1 MRRGKG
7 AGRRLPLNKRGP
19 LVSALLAAG
28 LIGMAARP
36 AMADTTSSTAVPAT
50 DESNAQQLPPVAVTS
65 QRAHGFA
72 PASVETGP
80 YRGMDALDVPAT
92 LENATNKRY
101 WSAVGSNQIGV
112 GLGRTLELS
121 STFDF

>member
-1 MRRGKG
+1 MNDLDQASIGG
-7 AGRRLPLNKRGP
+7 YT
-19 LVSALLAAG
+19 LLTAG
-28 LIGMAARP
+28 LRY
-36 AMADTTSSTAVPAT
+36 TTRLFGKRAT
-50 DESNAQQLPPVAVTS
+50 IQAN
-65 QRAHGFA
+65 
-72 PASVETGP
+72 
-80 YRGMDALDVPAT
+80 